1 MGAIAVRPITHAD
14 FVTPPEFANF
24 RLASDPTGR
33 IGGLEIELVDD
44 GGGVRLGHCY
54 QQIPLR
60 VLPPFRFAAD
70 QPGLLYL
77 INPTAG
83 LFDGDGHLLRIVAK
97 KGTRTVIV
105 GQSATRIHPSL
116 RAFSTQQWEITV
128 EAGASLVVLPGPTIP
143 FAGCRSFQRVSVE
156 LADDA
161 KFAWGDIGLPG
172 RYARGKDSE
181 RFRFETLIQ
190 QFEVRRWLDERRGLS
205 PPGRDDPMAR
215 TCPAGINPA
224 ARQIDP
230 ELVYRDRF
238 VWHGPWTDEVRRWHL
253 GEHDAY
259 GNLFLTGDVPGEAGA
274 ARFRTAAGDTVVRSL
289 GSGEET
295 IAEVVREALR
305 FAGLR
310 GSPDLATN
318 HWFSVGASA

>member
-1 MGAIAVRPITHAD
+1 MGAIAIRPITHAD
-14 FVTPPEFANF
+14 FVIPPEFADF
-24 RLASDPTGR
+24 RLANDPTGR
-33 IGGLEIELVDD
+33 IGGLDFEVVDD
-44 GGGVRLGHCY
+44 GLGIRLGRCY

-83 LFDGDGHLLRIVAK
+83 LFDGDGHLLRVAAK
-97 KGTRTVIV
+97 KGTRTIIV

-116 RAFSTQQWEITV
+116 RSFSTQQWEISV
-128 EAGASLVVLPGPTIP
+128 EVGATLVVLPGPTIP
-143 FAGCRSFQRVSVE
+143 FAGCRSFQRVTVD

-161 KFAWGDIGLPG
+161 RFAWGDIGLPG

-190 QFEVRRWLDERRGLS
+190 QFEVRRRG
-205 PPGRDDPMAR
+205 D
-215 TCPAGINPA
+215 
-224 ARQIDP
+224 
-230 ELVYRDRF
+230 LVYRDRCC
-238 VWHGPWTDEVRRWHL
+238 WRGPWTDDVRRWHL

-259 GNLFLTGDVPGEAGA
+259 GSVFMTGDVPGESGA

-289 GSGEET
+289 GSGAAT
-295 IAEVVREALR
+295 IAEVVREALG

-310 GSPDLATN
+310 GAPDLATN
-318 HWFSVGASA
+318 HWFSVGADG

>member
-14 FVTPPEFANF
+14 FVTPPEFAVY

-33 IGGLEIELVDD
+33 IGGLDLELVDD
-44 GGGVRLGHCY
+44 GHGVRLGRCY

-60 VLPPFRFAAD
+60 VLPPFRFDAD

-83 LFDGDGHLLRIVAK
+83 LFDGDGHLVRVTAK
-97 KGTRTVIV
+97 KGTRTIIV

-116 RAFSTQQWEITV
+116 QAFSTQQWEISV
-128 EAGASLVVLPGPTIP
+128 EAGATLVVLPGPTIP
-143 FAGCRSFQRVSVE
+143 FAGCRSFQRVSVD
-156 LADDA
+156 LAEDA
-161 KFAWGDIGLPG
+161 RFAWGDIGLPG

-190 QFEVRRWLDERRGLS
+190 QFEVRRVGERRGLS
-205 PPGRDDPMAR
+205 PSKSHEDRGF
-215 TCPAGINPA
+215 PAGTNPA
-224 ARQIDP
+224 ARQN
-230 ELVYRDRF
+230 LVYRDRF
-238 VWHGPWTDEVRRWHL
+238 CWRGPWSDGVRRWHL

-259 GNLFLTGDVPGEAGA
+259 GNLFLTGDVPGESGA

-289 GSGEET
+289 GGGEAT
-295 IAEVVREALR
+295 IAEVVREALG

-310 GSPDLATN
+310 GTPDLATN
-318 HWFSVGASA
+318 HWFSVGLGG

>member
-14 FVTPPEFANF
+14 FVTPPEFAAY
-24 RLASDPTGR
+24 RLADDPTGR
-33 IGGLEIELVDD
+33 IGGLDLELVDK
-44 GGGVRLGHCY
+44 GHGVRLGHCY

-60 VLPPFRFAAD
+60 VLPPFHFDAE

-83 LFDGDGHLLRIVAK
+83 LFDGDGHLVRVTAR

-116 RAFSTQQWEITV
+116 SAFSTQQWEITV
-128 EAGASLVVLPGPTIP
+128 EAGATLVVLPGPTIP
-143 FAGCRSFQRVSVE
+143 FAGCRSFQRVTVE
-156 LADDA
+156 LAEDA

-190 QFEVRRWLDERRGLS
+190 QFEVRRCLGERRGLS
-205 PPGRDDPMAR
+205 PPETRSDC
-215 TCPAGINPA
+215 TFSEGINPS
-224 ARQIDP
+224 ARQDSD
-230 ELVYRDRF
+230 LVYRDRF
-238 VWHGPWTDEVRRWHL
+238 VWRGPWTEDVRRWHL

-259 GNLFLTGDVPGEAGA
+259 GNVFMTGDVPGDTGA
-274 ARFRTAAGDTVVRSL
+274 ARFRTASGDTVVRSL
-289 GSGEET
+289 GSGEAT
-295 IAEVVREALR
+295 IAEVVREALG

-310 GSPDLATN
+310 GTPDLATN
-318 HWFSVGASA
+318 HWFSVGASV